1 MRTVEEELKNKDLYE
16 KDIDSKK
23 WHEFDNKTKKRQG
36 KKYFTEQ
43 DMLVHAL
50 HADLIMCL
58 YRCEVKYGKESGS
71 SKTQVNET
79 LTQAGVDL

>member
-1 MRTVEEELKNKDLYE
+1 
-16 KDIDSKK
+16 
-23 WHEFDNKTKKRQG
+23 
-36 KKYFTEQ
+36 
-43 DMLVHAL
+43 MLVHAL